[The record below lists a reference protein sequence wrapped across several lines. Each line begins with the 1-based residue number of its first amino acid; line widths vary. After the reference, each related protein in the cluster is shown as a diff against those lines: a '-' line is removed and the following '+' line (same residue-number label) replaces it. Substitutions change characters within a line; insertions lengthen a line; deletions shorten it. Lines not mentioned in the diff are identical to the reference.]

1 MSAQPST
8 HRPTH
13 VAPPPSCDEAASLST
28 GQLVARVSEDLREL
42 VRDEVRLARAEMAG
56 KAKRAGVGAGMLGGA
71 GLLALYGVG
80 VLLAAAV
87 LGLAVALPAWLA
99 GLVVG
104 VVVLAVAGVLA
115 IVGRNRITEAT
126 PPVPERTLT
135 SVRMDVAAVRHTR

>member
-1 MSAQPST
+1 M
-8 HRPTH
+8 
-13 VAPPPSCDEAASLST
+13 
-28 GQLVARVSEDLREL
+28 
-42 VRDEVRLARAEMAG
+42 
-56 KAKRAGVGAGMLGGA
+56 
-71 GLLALYGVG
+71 
-80 VLLAAAV
+80 LLAAAV

-135 SVRMDVAAVRHTR
+135 SVRKDVAAVRHTR